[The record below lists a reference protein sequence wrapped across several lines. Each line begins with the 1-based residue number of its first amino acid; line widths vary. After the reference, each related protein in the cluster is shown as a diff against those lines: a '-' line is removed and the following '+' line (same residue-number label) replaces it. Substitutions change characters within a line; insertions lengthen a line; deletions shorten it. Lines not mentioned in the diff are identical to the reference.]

1 VVDEPPAGPH
11 DDEQTDQGNCVMA
24 RIDMRNRSRYWNAT
38 GVDGLSCLHADFT
51 THDYAPHQHDAFVV
65 AVTESGGAEFKS
77 RGRSD
82 EARES
87 VLLVFNP
94 AEPHSG
100 RMGWSKN
107 WRYRSLYLTQPA
119 IDAVTADLGIA
130 RPAYFMRNVLGD
142 ADLIAAFAR
151 LHRSL
156 EDGHDPLEERE
167 LLVASFG
174 QLFARHGDG
183 ARSIPI
189 VPRDKTAVAAVTRR
203 MAVQHAQ
210 SGLSLNEMGLW
221 VDMTPFQLIHL
232 FKRTLG
238 LTPHAY
244 LTQLRLKA
252 AIRQLKAGAPIAD
265 AALASGF
272 YDQSALN
279 RHFKR
284 SFGIT
289 PLQYQR
295 AGAAVAGR

>member
-1 VVDEPPAGPH
+1 MSRVDPH
-11 DDEQTDQGNCVMA
+11 NTA
-24 RIDMRNRSRYWNAT
+24 RYWNAAGMN
-38 GVDGLSCLHADFT
+38 GVSCLHADFT

-65 AVTESGGAEFKS
+65 AVTESGGSEFKS

-82 EARES
+82 EAHES

-100 RMGWSKN
+100 RMGRSRR
-107 WRYRSLYLTQPA
+107 WRYRSIYLTQPA
-119 IDAVTADLGIA
+119 IDQVTADLGIA
-130 RPAYFMRNVLGD
+130 RPAYFMRNVVAD

-156 EDGHDPLEERE
+156 DDGRDPLEQRE
-167 LLVASFG
+167 LLAASFG
-174 QLFARHGDG
+174 QLFRRHGDG
-183 ARSIPI
+183 ARSVP
-189 VPRDKTAVAAVTRR
+189 VAPRDAAALSRVTRL
-203 MAVQHAQ
+203 MASRQAE
-210 SGLSLNEMGLW
+210 SGLTLDEMGLW
-221 VDMTPFQLIHL
+221 VGMTSFQLIGL
-232 FKRTLG
+232 FKRGVG

-252 AIRQLKAGAPIAD
+252 AIRELRAGAAIAD

-272 YDQSALN
+272 YDQSALT

-295 AGAAVAGR
+295 AAASR

>member
-1 VVDEPPAGPH
+1 
-11 DDEQTDQGNCVMA
+11 MA
-24 RIDMRNRSRYWNAT
+24 RVDRHNTTRYWNAT
-38 GVDGLSCLHADFT
+38 GVNGLSCLHADFT

-65 AVTESGGAEFKS
+65 AVTESGGSEFKS

-100 RMGWSKN
+100 RMGWSRS

-119 IDAVTADLGIA
+119 IDQVTAGLGID

-142 ADLIAAFAR
+142 ADLIAAFGR

-174 QLFARHGDG
+174 QLFTRHGDG
-183 ARSIPI
+183 AHAIPAA
-189 VPRDKTAVAAVTRR
+189 PRDEAALSRVIKR
-203 MAVQHAQ
+203 MASQHAE
-210 SGLSLNEMGLW
+210 SGLSLEEMGLW
-221 VDMTPFQLIHL
+221 VDMTPFQLISL
-232 FKRTLG
+232 FKRTAG

-244 LTQLRLKA
+244 LTQLRLKS
-252 AIRQLKAGAPIAD
+252 AIRQLKAGAPIVE

-272 YDQSALN
+272 YDQSALT

-295 AGAAVAGR
+295 AGAVGLTR

>member
-1 VVDEPPAGPH
+1 
-11 DDEQTDQGNCVMA
+11 MA
-24 RIDMRNRSRYWNAT
+24 RVDRHNTTRYWNAT

-65 AVTESGGAEFKS
+65 AVTESGGSEFRS

-100 RMGWSKN
+100 RMGWSKR

-119 IDAVTADLGIA
+119 IDHVTAGLGID

-156 EDGHDPLEERE
+156 DEGHDPLEEHE

-174 QLFARHGDG
+174 ELFTRHGDG
-183 ARSIPI
+183 ARAIPT
-189 VPRDKTAVAAVTRR
+189 VSRDEAAVSIVVKR
-203 MAVQHAQ
+203 MASQHAE
-210 SGLSLNEMGLW
+210 SGLSLDEMGLW
-221 VDMTPFQLIHL
+221 VGMTAFQLIGL
-232 FKRTLG
+232 FKRTIG

-252 AIRQLKAGAPIAD
+252 AIRELKAGVPIAD

-272 YDQSALN
+272 YDQSALT

-295 AGAAVAGR
+295 AGAAGLTR

>member
-1 VVDEPPAGPH
+1 
-11 DDEQTDQGNCVMA
+11 MA
-24 RIDMRNRSRYWNAT
+24 RVDRHNTTRYWNAP

-65 AVTESGGAEFKS
+65 AVTESGGSEFKS

-100 RMGWSKN
+100 RMGWSKS

-119 IDAVTADLGIA
+119 IEALTTDLGIA
-130 RPAYFMRNVLGD
+130 RPAYFMRNVLD
-142 ADLIAAFAR
+142 DPDLIAAFAR

-156 EDGHDPLEERE
+156 ERGHDPLEERE
-167 LLVASFG
+167 LLVSSFG

-183 ARSIPI
+183 ARSIPMA
-189 VPRDKTAVAAVTRR
+189 PRDAATLSRVTRR
-203 MAVQHAQ
+203 MASQHAE

-221 VDMTPFQLIHL
+221 VGMTAFQLIGL
-232 FKRTLG
+232 FKRTVG

-252 AIRQLKAGAPIAD
+252 AIRYLKTGAPIAD

-272 YDQSALN
+272 YDQSALT

-295 AGAAVAGR
+295 AGAAGLAL

>member
-1 VVDEPPAGPH
+1 
-11 DDEQTDQGNCVMA
+11 MA
-24 RIDMRNRSRYWNAT
+24 RIDMRNRSRYWNAP

-51 THDYAPHQHDAFVV
+51 THDYAPHQHDAFVI
-65 AVTESGGAEFKS
+65 AVTESGGSEFKS

-100 RMGWSKN
+100 RMGWSKG
-107 WRYRSLYLTQPA
+107 WRYRSIYLTQPA
-119 IDAVTADLGIA
+119 IDQVTADLGIA

-142 ADLIAAFAR
+142 ADLIAAFTR

-156 EDGHDPLEERE
+156 DDGRDPLEERE

-189 VPRDKTAVAAVTRR
+189 APRDEAAVSRVAKR
-203 MAVQHAQ
+203 MASRHAE
-210 SGLSLNEMGLW
+210 SRLSLNEMGLW
-221 VDMTPFQLIHL
+221 VDMTPFQLIGL
-232 FKRTLG
+232 FKRTVG

-272 YDQSALN
+272 YDQSALT

-295 AGAAVAGR
+295 AGSAS

>member
-1 VVDEPPAGPH
+1 MRAAEKDVPLARVDRHNTA
-11 DDEQTDQGNCVMA
+11 
-24 RIDMRNRSRYWNAT
+24 RYWNAT

-51 THDYAPHQHDAFVV
+51 THDYAPHQHDAFVI
-65 AVTESGGAEFKS
+65 AVTESGGSEFKS

-100 RMGWSKN
+100 RMGWSTR
-107 WRYRSLYLTQPA
+107 WRYRSIYLTQPA
-119 IDAVTADLGIA
+119 VEVVTADLGIA

-142 ADLIAAFAR
+142 ADLITAFTR

-156 EDGHDPLEERE
+156 DDGHDPLEERE
-167 LLVASFG
+167 FLVASFG

-183 ARSIPI
+183 ARSIPSA
-189 VPRDKTAVAAVTRR
+189 PRDEAAVSRVATRMVSR
-203 MAVQHAQ
+203 HAE

-221 VDMTPFQLIHL
+221 VDMTPFQLIGL
-232 FKRTLG
+232 FKRTIG

-244 LTQLRLKA
+244 LTQLRLKS
-252 AIRQLKAGAPIAD
+252 AIRQLKAGAPIAE

-272 YDQSALN
+272 YDQSALT

-295 AGAAVAGR
+295 AGSAS

>member
-1 VVDEPPAGPH
+1 
-11 DDEQTDQGNCVMA
+11 MA
-24 RIDMRNRSRYWNAT
+24 RVDRHNTTRYWNAT

-65 AVTESGGAEFKS
+65 AVTESGGSEFRS

-100 RMGWSKN
+100 RMGWSKR

-119 IDAVTADLGIA
+119 IDHVTAGLGID

-156 EDGHDPLEERE
+156 DEGHDPLEEHE

-174 QLFARHGDG
+174 ELFTRHGDG
-183 ARSIPI
+183 ARAIPT
-189 VPRDKTAVAAVTRR
+189 VPRDEAAVSIVVKR
-203 MAVQHAQ
+203 MASQHAE
-210 SGLSLNEMGLW
+210 SGLSLDEMGLW
-221 VDMTPFQLIHL
+221 VGMTAFQLIGL
-232 FKRTLG
+232 FKRTIG

-252 AIRQLKAGAPIAD
+252 AIRELKAGVPIAE

-272 YDQSALN
+272 YDQSALT

-295 AGAAVAGR
+295 AGAAGLTR

>member
-1 VVDEPPAGPH
+1 
-11 DDEQTDQGNCVMA
+11 MA
-24 RIDMRNRSRYWNAT
+24 RVDRHNTARYWNAT

-65 AVTESGGAEFKS
+65 AVTESGGSEFKS

-100 RMGWSKN
+100 RMGSSKR
-107 WRYRSLYLTQPA
+107 WRYRSFYLTQPA
-119 IDAVTADLGIA
+119 IDQVTADLGID
-130 RPAYFMRNVLGD
+130 RPAYFMRNVVGD
-142 ADLIAAFAR
+142 ADLIAVFGR

-156 EDGHDPLEERE
+156 DDGHDPLEERE
-167 LLVASFG
+167 LLVAGFG

-183 ARSIPI
+183 AHAIPTA
-189 VPRDKTAVAAVTRR
+189 PRDEAALSLVARR
-203 MAVQHAQ
+203 MASQHAEN
-210 SGLSLNEMGLW
+210 GLSLTEMGLW
-221 VDMTPFQLIHL
+221 VDMTPFQLISL
-232 FKRTLG
+232 FKRTAG

-252 AIRQLKAGAPIAD
+252 AIRELKAGVPIAD

-272 YDQSALN
+272 YDQSALT

-284 SFGIT
+284 SYGIT

-295 AGAAVAGR
+295 AGAFGTGR

>member
-1 VVDEPPAGPH
+1 MPRVDP
-11 DDEQTDQGNCVMA
+11 
-24 RIDMRNRSRYWNAT
+24 RNTTRYWNVP
-38 GVDGLSCLHADFT
+38 GIDGLSCLHADFT

-65 AVTESGGAEFKS
+65 AVTESGGSEFKS
-77 RGRSD
+77 RGRCD

-119 IDAVTADLGIA
+119 IEAVSADLGIA
-130 RPAYFMRNVLGD
+130 RPAYFMRNVLAD

-151 LHRSL
+151 LHHVL
-156 EDGHDPLEERE
+156 DDGHDPLEERE

-183 ARSIPI
+183 ARSIPTA
-189 VPRDKTAVAAVTRR
+189 PRDEAAVSLVTKGMTSR
-203 MAVQHAQ
+203 HAE
-210 SGLSLNEMGLW
+210 SALTLTEMGLW
-221 VDMTPFQLIHL
+221 VGLTPFQLIGL
-232 FKRTLG
+232 FKRTVG

-244 LTQLRLKA
+244 LTQLRLKTA
-252 AIRQLKAGAPIAD
+252 VRQLKASVPIAE

-272 YDQSALN
+272 YDQSALT

-289 PLQYQR
+289 PLQFQR
-295 AGAAVAGR
+295 ASISAGR

>member
-1 VVDEPPAGPH
+1 
-11 DDEQTDQGNCVMA
+11 MA
-24 RIDMRNRSRYWNAT
+24 RVDTRNTTRYWNAT
-38 GVDGLSCLHADFT
+38 RVDGLSCLHADFT

-82 EARES
+82 VARES

-119 IDAVTADLGIA
+119 IEAVTADLGIA
-130 RPAYFMRNVLGD
+130 RAAYFTRNVFGD
-142 ADLIAAFAR
+142 PDLIAAFAR

-156 EDGHDPLEERE
+156 DDGHDPLEERE

-174 QLFARHGDG
+174 ELFRRHGDG
-183 ARSIPI
+183 ARSVPTA
-189 VPRDKTAVAAVTRR
+189 PRDEAALSRVAKR
-203 MAVQHAQ
+203 MASQYAE
-210 SGLSLNEMGLW
+210 SGLTLDEMGLW

-232 FKRTLG
+232 FKRTVG

-252 AIRQLKAGAPIAD
+252 ALRQLKTGAPIAE

-272 YDQSALN
+272 YDQSALT

-289 PLQYQR
+289 PLQYQK
-295 AGAAVAGR
+295 AGAFGPGR

>member
-1 VVDEPPAGPH
+1 MRAVEKDVSLARVDRHNTA
-11 DDEQTDQGNCVMA
+11 
-24 RIDMRNRSRYWNAT
+24 RYWNAP

-77 RGRSD
+77 RGHSD
-82 EARES
+82 EARKS

-100 RMGWSKN
+100 RMGLSKS
-107 WRYRSLYLTQPA
+107 WRYRSIYLTQPA
-119 IDAVTADLGIA
+119 IDQVTAALGIA

-156 EDGHDPLEERE
+156 DHGNDPLEERE

-183 ARSIPI
+183 ARAIPTA
-189 VPRDKTAVAAVTRR
+189 PRDEAAVSRVAKR
-203 MAVQHAQ
+203 MASQHAE
-210 SGLSLNEMGLW
+210 SGLSLNEMGFW
-221 VDMTPFQLIHL
+221 VDMTPFQLIGL
-232 FKRTLG
+232 FKRTVG

-244 LTQLRLKA
+244 LTQLRLKT

-272 YDQSALN
+272 YDQSALT

-295 AGAAVAGR
+295 AGAGSVGL

>member
-1 VVDEPPAGPH
+1 VPLPRVDP
-11 DDEQTDQGNCVMA
+11 
-24 RIDMRNRSRYWNAT
+24 RNTTRYWNAP

-51 THDYAPHQHDAFVV
+51 THDYAPHQHEAFVV

-100 RMGWSKN
+100 RMGRSDR
-107 WRYRSLYLTQPA
+107 WRYRSIYLTQPA
-119 IDAVTADLGIA
+119 IEAVTADLGIA
-130 RPAYFMRNVLGD
+130 QPAYFTRNVLAD
-142 ADLIAAFAR
+142 ADLIAAFSR

-156 EDGHDPLEERE
+156 DDGYDPLEERE

-183 ARSIPI
+183 AHAIPTA
-189 VPRDKTAVAAVTRR
+189 PRDEAALSRVTRR
-203 MAVQHAQ
+203 MASQHAE
-210 SGLSLNEMGLW
+210 SGLSLTEMGLW
-221 VDMTPFQLIHL
+221 VDMTPFQLISL
-232 FKRTLG
+232 FKRTAG

-244 LTQLRLKA
+244 LTQLRLKT
-252 AIRQLKAGAPIAD
+252 AIRQLKAGAPIAE
-265 AALASGF
+265 AALISGF
-272 YDQSALN
+272 YDQSALT

-295 AGAAVAGR
+295 AGAAGLAR

>member
-1 VVDEPPAGPH
+1 
-11 DDEQTDQGNCVMA
+11 MA
-24 RIDMRNRSRYWNAT
+24 RVDRHNTTRYWNAT

-65 AVTESGGAEFKS
+65 AVTESGGSEFRS

-100 RMGWSKN
+100 RMGWSKR

-119 IDAVTADLGIA
+119 IDHVTAGLGID

-156 EDGHDPLEERE
+156 DEGHDPLEEHE

-174 QLFARHGDG
+174 ELFTRHGDG
-183 ARSIPI
+183 ARAIPT
-189 VPRDKTAVAAVTRR
+189 VSRDEAAVSIVVKR
-203 MAVQHAQ
+203 MASQHAE
-210 SGLSLNEMGLW
+210 SGLSLDEMGLW
-221 VDMTPFQLIHL
+221 VGMTAFQLIGL
-232 FKRTLG
+232 FKRTIG

-252 AIRQLKAGAPIAD
+252 AIRELKAGAPIAD

-272 YDQSALN
+272 YDQSALT

-295 AGAAVAGR
+295 AGAAGLTR

>member
-1 VVDEPPAGPH
+1 
-11 DDEQTDQGNCVMA
+11 MA
-24 RIDMRNRSRYWNAT
+24 RVDRHNTTRYWNAP

-65 AVTESGGAEFKS
+65 AVTESGGSEFKS

-119 IDAVTADLGIA
+119 IDAVTADLGID

-156 EDGHDPLEERE
+156 DDGLDLLEERE

-174 QLFARHGDG
+174 QLFMRHGEG
-183 ARSIPI
+183 ARSIATA
-189 VPRDKTAVAAVTRR
+189 PRDEAAVSRVAKR
-203 MAVQHAQ
+203 MASQHAQ
-210 SGLSLNEMGLW
+210 SGLSLSEMGLW
-221 VDMTPFQLIHL
+221 VDMTPFQLISL

-252 AIRQLKAGAPIAD
+252 AIRQLKAGVPIAD

-272 YDQSALN
+272 YDQSALT

-295 AGAAVAGR
+295 AGSASPGR

>member
-1 VVDEPPAGPH
+1 
-11 DDEQTDQGNCVMA
+11 MA
-24 RIDMRNRSRYWNAT
+24 RVDRHNTARYWNAT

-51 THDYAPHQHDAFVV
+51 THDYAPHQHEAFVV
-65 AVTESGGAEFKS
+65 AVTESGGSEFKS

-100 RMGWSKN
+100 RMGWSKR
-107 WRYRSLYLTQPA
+107 WRYRSFYLTQPA
-119 IDAVTADLGIA
+119 IDQVTADLGID
-130 RPAYFMRNVLGD
+130 RPAYFMRNVVGD
-142 ADLIAAFAR
+142 ADLVAAFAR
-151 LHRSL
+151 LHRRL
-156 EDGHDPLEERE
+156 EDGHNPLEERE

-183 ARSIPI
+183 ARAIPTA
-189 VPRDKTAVAAVTRR
+189 PRDEAALSFVARR
-203 MAVQHAQ
+203 MASQHAEN
-210 SGLSLNEMGLW
+210 GLSLTEMGLW
-221 VDMTPFQLIHL
+221 VDMTPFQLISL
-232 FKRTLG
+232 FKRTAG

-244 LTQLRLKA
+244 LTQLRLKS

-272 YDQSALN
+272 YDQSALT

-295 AGAAVAGR
+295 AGAAGRAR

>member
-1 VVDEPPAGPH
+1 
-11 DDEQTDQGNCVMA
+11 MA
-24 RIDMRNRSRYWNAT
+24 RVDRHNTTRYWNAT
-38 GVDGLSCLHADFT
+38 GIDGLSCLHADFT

-65 AVTESGGAEFKS
+65 AVTESGGSQFTS
-77 RGRSD
+77 RGHSD
-82 EARES
+82 EARDS

-100 RMGWSKN
+100 RMGWSKS

-119 IDAVTADLGIA
+119 IDQIAAGLGID

-142 ADLIAAFAR
+142 ADLIAAFGR

-156 EDGHDPLEERE
+156 DAGHDPLEERE

-174 QLFARHGDG
+174 QLFTRHGDG
-183 ARSIPI
+183 ARSMPTA
-189 VPRDKTAVAAVTRR
+189 PRDTAALSRVTRR
-203 MAVQHAQ
+203 MASQHAQ
-210 SGLSLNEMGLW
+210 SGLTLDEMGLW
-221 VDMTPFQLIHL
+221 VDMTPFQLIGL
-232 FKRTLG
+232 FRRTVG

-252 AIRQLKAGAPIAD
+252 AIRQLRAGAPIAE

-272 YDQSALN
+272 YDQSALT

-295 AGAAVAGR
+295 AGAFGTGR

>member
-1 VVDEPPAGPH
+1 
-11 DDEQTDQGNCVMA
+11 MA
-24 RIDMRNRSRYWNAT
+24 RVDSRNITRYWNAT
-38 GVDGLSCLHADFT
+38 GVEGLSCLRADFT
-51 THDYAPHQHDAFVV
+51 THDYAPHQHEAFVV
-65 AVTESGGAEFKS
+65 AVTESGGSEFKS

-100 RMGWSKN
+100 RMGWSKS

-119 IDAVTADLGIA
+119 IEAVAADLGID

-156 EDGHDPLEERE
+156 EDGLDLLEERE

-174 QLFARHGDG
+174 QLFQRHGDG
-183 ARSIPI
+183 ARSIPTA
-189 VPRDKTAVAAVTRR
+189 PRDEAALSRVVKR
-203 MAVQHAQ
+203 MASQHAE
-210 SGLSLNEMGLW
+210 SGLSLTEMGLW
-221 VDMTPFQLIHL
+221 VDMTPFQLISL
-232 FKRTLG
+232 FRRTAG

-244 LTQLRLKA
+244 LTQLRLKG
-252 AIRQLKAGAPIAD
+252 AIRQLKAGAPIAE

-272 YDQSALN
+272 YDQSALT

-295 AGAAVAGR
+295 ASAAGLAR

>member
-1 VVDEPPAGPH
+1 MAPRGDVPLARVDRH
-11 DDEQTDQGNCVMA
+11 NTT
-24 RIDMRNRSRYWNAT
+24 RYWNAP

-65 AVTESGGAEFKS
+65 AVTESGGSEFRS

-119 IDAVTADLGIA
+119 IDAVTADLGVA

-156 EDGHDPLEERE
+156 DAGHDPLEERE

-183 ARSIPI
+183 ARAIPTA
-189 VPRDKTAVAAVTRR
+189 PRDEAALSRVAKR
-203 MAVQHAQ
+203 MATQHAQ

-272 YDQSALN
+272 YDQSALT

-295 AGAAVAGR
+295 AGSASAGR

>member
-1 VVDEPPAGPH
+1 
-11 DDEQTDQGNCVMA
+11 MA
-24 RIDMRNRSRYWNAT
+24 RVDTRNTTRYWNAT

-100 RMGWSKN
+100 RMGWSRN

-119 IDAVTADLGIA
+119 IEAVTADLGIA

-142 ADLIAAFAR
+142 PDLIAAFVR

-156 EDGHDPLEERE
+156 DDGHDPLEERE

-174 QLFARHGDG
+174 ELFQRHGDG
-183 ARSIPI
+183 ARAIPTA
-189 VPRDKTAVAAVTRR
+189 PRDEAALSRVAKR
-203 MAVQHAQ
+203 MASQHAQ
-210 SGLSLNEMGLW
+210 SGLTLDEMGLW

-232 FKRTLG
+232 FKRTVG

-252 AIRQLKAGAPIAD
+252 ALRQLKADAPIAE

-272 YDQSALN
+272 YDQSALT

-295 AGAAVAGR
+295 AGAFGTGR

>member
-1 VVDEPPAGPH
+1 
-11 DDEQTDQGNCVMA
+11 MA
-24 RIDMRNRSRYWNAT
+24 RVDRHNTTRYWNAP

-65 AVTESGGAEFKS
+65 AVTESGGSEFKS

-100 RMGWSKN
+100 RMGWSKS

-119 IDAVTADLGIA
+119 IDQVTADLGIDG
-130 RPAYFMRNVLGD
+130 PAYFMRNVLGD

-156 EDGHDPLEERE
+156 ERGHDPLEERE

-174 QLFARHGDG
+174 QLFTRHGDG
-183 ARSIPI
+183 ARSIPTP
-189 VPRDKTAVAAVTRR
+189 PRDEAAVSRVVKR
-203 MAVQHAQ
+203 MSAQHAE
-210 SGLSLNEMGLW
+210 SGLTLSEMGLW
-221 VDMTPFQLIHL
+221 VDMTPFQLIGL
-232 FKRTLG
+232 FRRTVG

-252 AIRQLKAGAPIAD
+252 AIRQLKAGSPIAE

-295 AGAAVAGR
+295 AGAAGLDR

>member
-1 VVDEPPAGPH
+1 
-11 DDEQTDQGNCVMA
+11 MA
-24 RIDMRNRSRYWNAT
+24 RIDMRNRSRYWNAS

-100 RMGWSKN
+100 RMGRSER
-107 WRYRSLYLTQPA
+107 WRYRSIYLTQPA
-119 IDAVTADLGIA
+119 IEAVTADLGIA
-130 RPAYFMRNVLGD
+130 RPAYFTRNVFAD
-142 ADLIAAFAR
+142 AELIAAFAR
-151 LHRSL
+151 LHHVL
-156 EDGHDPLEERE
+156 EDGHDLLEERE

-174 QLFARHGDG
+174 QLFSRHGDH
-183 ARSIPI
+183 AQPIPI
-189 VPRDKTAVAAVTRR
+189 AARDKAAVSSVARQ
-203 MAVQHAQ
+203 MASQHAE

-221 VDMTPFQLIHL
+221 VDMTPFQLIGL
-232 FKRTLG
+232 FKRTIG

-252 AIRQLKAGAPIAD
+252 AIRQLKAGAAIAD

-295 AGAAVAGR
+295 AGSANPAR

>member
-1 VVDEPPAGPH
+1 
-11 DDEQTDQGNCVMA
+11 MA
-24 RIDMRNRSRYWNAT
+24 RVDRHNTTRYWNAT

-65 AVTESGGAEFKS
+65 AVTESGGSEFRS

-100 RMGWSKN
+100 RMGWSKR
-107 WRYRSLYLTQPA
+107 WCYRSLYLTQPA
-119 IDAVTADLGIA
+119 IDHVTAGLGID

-156 EDGHDPLEERE
+156 DEGHDPLEEHE

-174 QLFARHGDG
+174 ELFTRHGDG
-183 ARSIPI
+183 ARAIPT
-189 VPRDKTAVAAVTRR
+189 VPRDEAAVSIVVKR
-203 MAVQHAQ
+203 MASQHAE
-210 SGLSLNEMGLW
+210 SGLSLDEMGLW
-221 VDMTPFQLIHL
+221 VGMTAFQLIGL
-232 FKRTLG
+232 FKRTIG

-252 AIRQLKAGAPIAD
+252 AIRELKAGVPIAE

-272 YDQSALN
+272 YDQSALT

-295 AGAAVAGR
+295 AGAAGLTR

>member
-1 VVDEPPAGPH
+1 
-11 DDEQTDQGNCVMA
+11 MA
-24 RIDMRNRSRYWNAT
+24 RVDRHNTTRYWNAT

-65 AVTESGGAEFKS
+65 AVTESGGSEFRS

-100 RMGWSKN
+100 RMGWSKR

-119 IDAVTADLGIA
+119 IDHVTAGLGID

-156 EDGHDPLEERE
+156 DEGHDPLEEHE

-174 QLFARHGDG
+174 ELFTRHGDG
-183 ARSIPI
+183 ARAIPT
-189 VPRDKTAVAAVTRR
+189 VPRDEAAVSIVVKR
-203 MAVQHAQ
+203 MASQHAE
-210 SGLSLNEMGLW
+210 SGLSLDEMGLW
-221 VDMTPFQLIHL
+221 VGMTAFQLIGL
-232 FKRTLG
+232 FKRTIG

-252 AIRQLKAGAPIAD
+252 AIRELKAGVPIAD

-272 YDQSALN
+272 YDQSALT

-295 AGAAVAGR
+295 AGAAGLTH

>member
-1 VVDEPPAGPH
+1 
-11 DDEQTDQGNCVMA
+11 MA
-24 RIDMRNRSRYWNAT
+24 RVDTRNTTRYWNAP

-51 THDYAPHQHDAFVV
+51 THDYAPHQHEAFVV
-65 AVTESGGAEFKS
+65 AVTESGGAEFRS

-82 EARES
+82 EARDN

-119 IDAVTADLGIA
+119 IDQVTADLGIA
-130 RPAYFMRNVLGD
+130 RPAYFMRNALGD
-142 ADLIAAFAR
+142 PALIAAFAR

-156 EDGHDPLEERE
+156 DDGHDLLEERE

-174 QLFARHGDG
+174 ELFRRHGDG
-183 ARSIPI
+183 ARGIPTA
-189 VPRDKTAVAAVTRR
+189 PRDEAAVSRVAKR
-203 MAVQHAQ
+203 MALQHAQ
-210 SGLSLNEMGLW
+210 TGLSLNEMGLW

-232 FKRTLG
+232 FKRTVG

-252 AIRQLKAGAPIAD
+252 AIRELKAGVPISE

-272 YDQSALN
+272 YDQSALT

-295 AGAAVAGR
+295 AGAARPGR

>member
-1 VVDEPPAGPH
+1 
-11 DDEQTDQGNCVMA
+11 MA
-24 RIDMRNRSRYWNAT
+24 RVDRHNTTRYWNAT

-65 AVTESGGAEFKS
+65 AVTESGGSEFRS

-100 RMGWSKN
+100 RMGWSKR

-119 IDAVTADLGIA
+119 IDHVTAGLGID

-156 EDGHDPLEERE
+156 DEGHDPLEEHE

-174 QLFARHGDG
+174 ELFTRHGDG
-183 ARSIPI
+183 ARAIPT
-189 VPRDKTAVAAVTRR
+189 VPRDEAAVSIVVKR
-203 MAVQHAQ
+203 MASQHAE
-210 SGLSLNEMGLW
+210 SGLSLDEMGLW
-221 VDMTPFQLIHL
+221 VGMTAFQLIGL
-232 FKRTLG
+232 FKRTIG

-252 AIRQLKAGAPIAD
+252 AIRELKAGAPIAD

-272 YDQSALN
+272 YDQSALT

-295 AGAAVAGR
+295 AGAAGLTR

>member
-1 VVDEPPAGPH
+1 MREAERNAPLARVDRHNTA
-11 DDEQTDQGNCVMA
+11 
-24 RIDMRNRSRYWNAT
+24 RYWNAT

-65 AVTESGGAEFKS
+65 AVTESGGSEFRS

-100 RMGWSKN
+100 RMGWSRR
-107 WRYRSLYLTQPA
+107 WRYRSFYLTQPA
-119 IDAVTADLGIA
+119 IDQVTADLGID

-142 ADLIAAFAR
+142 TDLIAAFGR

-156 EDGHDPLEERE
+156 ETGHDPLEERE

-183 ARSIPI
+183 ARAIPAG
-189 VPRDKTAVAAVTRR
+189 PRDAAAFSRVVKR
-203 MAVQHAQ
+203 MALQHAQ
-210 SGLSLNEMGLW
+210 SGLSLDEMGLW
-221 VDMTPFQLIHL
+221 VDMTPFQLINL
-232 FKRTLG
+232 FKRTAG

-244 LTQLRLKA
+244 LTQLRLKS
-252 AIRQLKAGAPIAD
+252 AIRQLKAGAAIAD
-265 AALASGF
+265 TALASGF
-272 YDQSALN
+272 YDQSALT

-295 AGAAVAGR
+295 AGAVGLTR

>member
-1 VVDEPPAGPH
+1 LARVDRHNTA
-11 DDEQTDQGNCVMA
+11 
-24 RIDMRNRSRYWNAT
+24 RYWNAT

-51 THDYAPHQHDAFVV
+51 THDYAPHQHEAFVV
-65 AVTESGGAEFKS
+65 AVTESGGSEFKS

-100 RMGWSKN
+100 RMGWSRS
-107 WRYRSLYLTQPA
+107 WRYRSFYLTQPA
-119 IDAVTADLGIA
+119 IDQVTADLGID
-130 RPAYFMRNVLGD
+130 RPAYFMRNVIGD
-142 ADLIAAFAR
+142 ADLIAAFGR

-156 EDGHDPLEERE
+156 DDGHDPLEERE

-183 ARSIPI
+183 AHAIPTA
-189 VPRDKTAVAAVTRR
+189 PRDQAALSLVAGR
-203 MAVQHAQ
+203 MASQHAE
-210 SGLSLNEMGLW
+210 SGLSLTEMGLW
-221 VDMTPFQLIHL
+221 VDMTPFQLISL
-232 FKRTLG
+232 FKRTAG

-252 AIRQLKAGAPIAD
+252 AIRELKAGVPIAD

-272 YDQSALN
+272 YDQSALT

-295 AGAAVAGR
+295 AGAAGRAR

>member
-1 VVDEPPAGPH
+1 
-11 DDEQTDQGNCVMA
+11 MA
-24 RIDMRNRSRYWNAT
+24 RVDRHNTTRYWNAT

-65 AVTESGGAEFKS
+65 AVTESGGSEFKS

-100 RMGWSKN
+100 RMGWSRS

-119 IDAVTADLGIA
+119 IDQVTADLGIA

-142 ADLIAAFAR
+142 PDLIAAFGR

-183 ARSIPI
+183 ARAIPTA
-189 VPRDKTAVAAVTRR
+189 PRDEAALSRVTRR
-203 MAVQHAQ
+203 MASQHAE
-210 SGLSLNEMGLW
+210 SGLSLEEMGLW
-221 VDMTPFQLIHL
+221 VDMTPFQLISL
-232 FKRTLG
+232 FKRTAG

-244 LTQLRLKA
+244 LTQLRLKS
-252 AIRQLKAGAPIAD
+252 AIRQLKTGAPIAE

-272 YDQSALN
+272 YDQSALT

-295 AGAAVAGR
+295 AGAVGLTR

>member
-1 VVDEPPAGPH
+1 
-11 DDEQTDQGNCVMA
+11 MA
-24 RIDMRNRSRYWNAT
+24 RVDRHNTTRYWNAT
-38 GVDGLSCLHADFT
+38 RVDGLSCLYADFT

-65 AVTESGGAEFKS
+65 AVTESGGSEFKS

-100 RMGWSKN
+100 RMGWSRR
-107 WRYRSLYLTQPA
+107 WRYRSFYLTQPA
-119 IDAVTADLGIA
+119 IETVVADLGIA
-130 RPAYFMRNVLGD
+130 RPAYFMRNVVGD

-151 LHRSL
+151 LHCSL
-156 EDGHDPLEERE
+156 EDGQDPLEERE

-174 QLFARHGDG
+174 TLFQRHGDG
-183 ARSIPI
+183 ARS
-189 VPRDKTAVAAVTRR
+189 VP
-203 MAVQHAQ
+203 MAVRDEAVVARVAKRLASQHAE
-210 SGLSLNEMGLW
+210 SGLTLNEMGLW

-232 FKRTLG
+232 FKRTAG

-252 AIRQLKAGAPIAD
+252 AIRELKAGVPIAD

-272 YDQSALN
+272 YDQSALT

-295 AGAAVAGR
+295 AGAAGRAR

>member
-1 VVDEPPAGPH
+1 
-11 DDEQTDQGNCVMA
+11 MA
-24 RIDMRNRSRYWNAT
+24 RVDRHNTTRYWNAT

-65 AVTESGGAEFKS
+65 AVTESGGSEFKS

-100 RMGWSKN
+100 RMGWSRR

-119 IDAVTADLGIA
+119 IAQVTADLGID

-142 ADLIAAFAR
+142 ADLIAAFGR

-156 EDGHDPLEERE
+156 DDGHDPLEERE

-183 ARSIPI
+183 AHAIPTA
-189 VPRDKTAVAAVTRR
+189 PRDGAALSRVTKR
-203 MAVQHAQ
+203 MASQHAE
-210 SGLSLNEMGLW
+210 SGLSLEEMGLW
-221 VDMTPFQLIHL
+221 VDMTPFQLISL
-232 FKRTLG
+232 FKRTAG

-244 LTQLRLKA
+244 LTQLRLKS

-265 AALASGF
+265 AALVSGF
-272 YDQSALN
+272 YDQSALT

-295 AGAAVAGR
+295 AGADGLTR

>member
-1 VVDEPPAGPH
+1 
-11 DDEQTDQGNCVMA
+11 MA
-24 RIDMRNRSRYWNAT
+24 RVDRHNTARYWNAT

-51 THDYAPHQHDAFVV
+51 THDYAPHQHEAFVV
-65 AVTESGGAEFKS
+65 AVTESGGSEFKS

-100 RMGWSKN
+100 RMGWSRS
-107 WRYRSLYLTQPA
+107 WRYRSFYLTQPA
-119 IDAVTADLGIA
+119 IDQVTADLGID
-130 RPAYFMRNVLGD
+130 RPAYFMRNVIGD
-142 ADLIAAFAR
+142 ADLIAAFGR

-156 EDGHDPLEERE
+156 DDGHDPLEERE

-183 ARSIPI
+183 AHAIPT
-189 VPRDKTAVAAVTRR
+189 VPRDEAALSLVAGR
-203 MAVQHAQ
+203 MASQHAE
-210 SGLSLNEMGLW
+210 SGLSLTEMGLW
-221 VDMTPFQLIHL
+221 VDMTPFQLISL
-232 FKRTLG
+232 FKRTAG

-252 AIRQLKAGAPIAD
+252 AIRELKAGVPIAD

-272 YDQSALN
+272 YDQSALT

-295 AGAAVAGR
+295 AGAAGRAR

>member
-1 VVDEPPAGPH
+1 
-11 DDEQTDQGNCVMA
+11 MA
-24 RIDMRNRSRYWNAT
+24 RVDRHNTTRYWNAT

-65 AVTESGGAEFKS
+65 AVTESGGSEFRS

-100 RMGWSKN
+100 RMGWSKR

-119 IDAVTADLGIA
+119 IDHVTAGLGID

-156 EDGHDPLEERE
+156 DEGHDPLEEHE

-174 QLFARHGDG
+174 ELFIRHGDG
-183 ARSIPI
+183 ARAIPT
-189 VPRDKTAVAAVTRR
+189 VPRDEAAVSIVVKR
-203 MAVQHAQ
+203 MASQHAE
-210 SGLSLNEMGLW
+210 SGLSLDEMGLW
-221 VDMTPFQLIHL
+221 VGMTAFQLIGL
-232 FKRTLG
+232 FKRTIG

-252 AIRQLKAGAPIAD
+252 AIRELKAGVPIAD

-272 YDQSALN
+272 YDQSALT

-295 AGAAVAGR
+295 AGAAGLTR

>member
-1 VVDEPPAGPH
+1 
-11 DDEQTDQGNCVMA
+11 MA
-24 RIDMRNRSRYWNAT
+24 RVDRHNTTRYWNAT
-38 GVDGLSCLHADFT
+38 GVEGLSCLHADFT

-65 AVTESGGAEFKS
+65 AMTESGGSEFKS

-100 RMGWSKN
+100 RMGWSKS

-119 IDAVTADLGIA
+119 IDQITADLGIA
-130 RPAYFMRNVLGD
+130 RPAYFMRNALGD
-142 ADLIAAFAR
+142 DDLIAAFGR

-156 EDGHDPLEERE
+156 ERGHDPLEERE

-174 QLFARHGDG
+174 QLFSRHGEG
-183 ARSIPI
+183 ARSIPTA
-189 VPRDKTAVAAVTRR
+189 PRDEAALSRVIKR
-203 MAVQHAQ
+203 MASQHAE
-210 SGLSLNEMGLW
+210 SGLSLDEMGLW
-221 VDMTPFQLIHL
+221 VDMTPFQLIGL
-232 FKRTLG
+232 FKRTAG

-244 LTQLRLKA
+244 LTQLRLKS
-252 AIRQLKAGAPIAD
+252 AIRQLKVGAPIAE

-272 YDQSALN
+272 YDQSALT

-295 AGAAVAGR
+295 AGAAGLTR

>member
-1 VVDEPPAGPH
+1 
-11 DDEQTDQGNCVMA
+11 MA
-24 RIDMRNRSRYWNAT
+24 RVDTRNRTRYWNAA
-38 GVDGLSCLHADFT
+38 GIGGLSCLHADFT
-51 THDYAPHQHDAFVV
+51 THDYAPHQHEAFVV
-65 AVTESGGAEFKS
+65 AVTESGGSEFKS

-94 AEPHSG
+94 AETHSG
-100 RMGWSKN
+100 RMGWSKS

-119 IDAVTADLGIA
+119 IDQVAADLGID
-130 RPAYFMRNVLGD
+130 RPAYFMRNVLAD
-142 ADLIAAFAR
+142 TDLIAAFMR

-156 EDGHDPLEERE
+156 ERGLDPLEERE

-174 QLFARHGDG
+174 QLCRRHGDG
-183 ARSIPI
+183 ARSIPTAS
-189 VPRDKTAVAAVTRR
+189 RDEAALSRVVKR
-203 MAVQHAQ
+203 MTTQHAE
-210 SGLSLNEMGLW
+210 SGLTLNEMGLW
-221 VDMTPFQLIHL
+221 VGITPFQLIGL
-232 FKRTLG
+232 FKRTAG

-252 AIRQLKAGAPIAD
+252 AIRQLKAGAPIAE

-272 YDQSALN
+272 YDQSALT

-295 AGAAVAGR
+295 AGAVGLAR

>member
-1 VVDEPPAGPH
+1 LARVD
-11 DDEQTDQGNCVMA
+11 T
-24 RIDMRNRSRYWNAT
+24 RNTTRYWNAT

-100 RMGWSKN
+100 RMGWSRN

-119 IDAVTADLGIA
+119 IEAVTADLGIA

-142 ADLIAAFAR
+142 PDLIAAFVR

-156 EDGHDPLEERE
+156 DDGHDPLEERE

-174 QLFARHGDG
+174 ELFQRHGDG
-183 ARSIPI
+183 ARAIPTA
-189 VPRDKTAVAAVTRR
+189 PRDEAALSRVAKR
-203 MAVQHAQ
+203 MASQHAQ
-210 SGLSLNEMGLW
+210 SGLTLDEMGLW

-232 FKRTLG
+232 FKRTVG

-252 AIRQLKAGAPIAD
+252 ALRQLKADAPIAE

-272 YDQSALN
+272 YDQSALT

-295 AGAAVAGR
+295 AGAFGTGR

>member
-1 VVDEPPAGPH
+1 MSRVD
-11 DDEQTDQGNCVMA
+11 T
-24 RIDMRNRSRYWNAT
+24 RNTTRYWNAADI
-38 GVDGLSCLHADFT
+38 DGLSCLHADFT

-100 RMGWSKN
+100 RMGRSKR

-119 IDAVTADLGIA
+119 IDLVTADLGVA
-130 RPAYFMRNVLGD
+130 RPAYFRRNVLAD
-142 ADLIAAFAR
+142 ADLIADFAR

-156 EDGHDPLEERE
+156 DDGHDPLEQRE
-167 LLVASFG
+167 LMAASFG
-174 QLFARHGDG
+174 QLFRRHGDG
-183 ARSIPI
+183 ARSVPTA
-189 VPRDKTAVAAVTRR
+189 PRDAAALSRATKL
-203 MAVQHAQ
+203 MASRQAE
-210 SGLSLNEMGLW
+210 SGLTLDEIGLW
-221 VDMTPFQLIHL
+221 VDMTPFQLIGL
-232 FKRTLG
+232 FKRTVG

-252 AIRQLKAGAPIAD
+252 AIRELKAGAAIAD

-272 YDQSALN
+272 YDQSALT
-279 RHFKR
+279 RHLKR
-284 SFGIT
+284 CFGIT

-295 AGAAVAGR
+295 ATASR

>member
-1 VVDEPPAGPH
+1 
-11 DDEQTDQGNCVMA
+11 MA
-24 RIDMRNRSRYWNAT
+24 RVDRHNTTRYWNAT

-65 AVTESGGAEFKS
+65 AVTESGGSEFRS

-100 RMGWSKN
+100 RMGWSKR

-119 IDAVTADLGIA
+119 IDHVTAGLGID

-156 EDGHDPLEERE
+156 DEGHDPLEEHE

-174 QLFARHGDG
+174 ELFTRHGDG
-183 ARSIPI
+183 ARAIPT
-189 VPRDKTAVAAVTRR
+189 VSRDEAAVSIVVKR
-203 MAVQHAQ
+203 MASQHAE
-210 SGLSLNEMGLW
+210 SGLSLDEMGLW
-221 VDMTPFQLIHL
+221 VGMTAFQLIGL
-232 FKRTLG
+232 FKRTIG

-252 AIRQLKAGAPIAD
+252 AIRELKAGVPIAE

-272 YDQSALN
+272 YDQSALT

-295 AGAAVAGR
+295 AGAAGLTR

>member
-1 VVDEPPAGPH
+1 
-11 DDEQTDQGNCVMA
+11 MA
-24 RIDMRNRSRYWNAT
+24 RVDRRNTARYWNAS

-65 AVTESGGAEFKS
+65 AVTENGGAEFKS

-130 RPAYFMRNVLGD
+130 RPAYFVRNVLGD

-156 EDGHDPLEERE
+156 DDGHDPLEERE

-183 ARSIPI
+183 ARAIPTA
-189 VPRDKTAVAAVTRR
+189 PRDEAAVAAVTRR
-203 MAVQHAQ
+203 MAIQHAQ

-221 VDMTPFQLIHL
+221 VDMTPFQLISL

-272 YDQSALN
+272 YDQSALT

-295 AGAAVAGR
+295 AGSASPGR